1 MRMYI
6 CTLPRMQFRKTLS
19 AAFGTFLV
27 ATFFLSLPSTAQ
39 SARTPGS
46 TAQANL
52 HITVNVVPAVAPH
65 HRHRDRDKDRDGDA
79 IAYDLM
85 PRDEQLSITRE
96 TRLMSIE
103 GQGNGARKQ
112 PVQLTTVVAK

>member
-6 CTLPRMQFRKTLS
+6 CTLPRVQFRRTLS
-19 AAFGTFLV
+19 AAFGTFLG
-27 ATFFLSLPSTAQ
+27 ATFFLNPPLIAQ
-39 SARTPGS
+39 SAGTQGS
-46 TAQANL
+46 PAQANL

-103 GQGNGARKQ
+103 GQDNGARKQ

>member
-19 AAFGTFLV
+19 AGFGTFLV

-46 TAQANL
+46 AAQANL

-65 HRHRDRDKDRDGDA
+65 HRHRDKDRDGDA

-96 TRLMSIE
+96 TRLMSLE